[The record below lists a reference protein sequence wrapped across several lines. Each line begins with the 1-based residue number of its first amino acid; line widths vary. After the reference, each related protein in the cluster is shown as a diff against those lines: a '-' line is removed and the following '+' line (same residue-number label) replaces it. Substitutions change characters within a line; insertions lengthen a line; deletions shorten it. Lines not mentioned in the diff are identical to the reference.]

1 MIGNEVEVRG
11 ASGFIGRG
19 VFEQPSLVGMVK
31 VLLTGISGQQ
41 ITIEGPESLVSGNPS
56 DGWMMILPGRS
67 I

>member
-11 ASGFIGRG
+11 ASGFIGKG
-19 VFEQPSLVGMVK
+19 VFEQPSLAGMVK

-41 ITIEGPESLVSGNPS
+41 VIIEAPESLVSGNQS
-56 DGWMMILPGRS
+56 DGWMMTLPGPS

>member
-1 MIGNEVEVRG
+1 MIGDEVEVRG
-11 ASGFIGRG
+11 VSGFIGRG
-19 VFEQPSLVGMVK
+19 IFEQPSLAGTVK

-56 DGWMMILPGRS
+56 DGWMMVLPGRS